1 MIGSWPGIV
10 LAILGFLALAFWL
23 SGFSRRSDDASS
35 MPDDAQAPIEPDPEP
50 VPEPDQEPAPE
61 SKIEPAVLTAA
72 TAAASPAAPSATI
85 EDPLEAS
92 PAPPDGGAPGRQFL
106 SAVHGESFRNADGSL
121 RQTILAGCVA
131 GERMRLI
138 CEPDNPYDREAV
150 KVCRLNGEQIG
161 YLPYGDRMAET
172 IRSRRPIVATL
183 WEVGSD
189 GGAEP
194 RFSAVLQIN
203 IW

>member
-23 SGFSRRSDDASS
+23 SGFSKRSDDASP
-35 MPDDAQAPIEPDPEP
+35 MPDDVPAPPQPDPEP
-50 VPEPDQEPAPE
+50 VPEPDEEPAPE
-61 SKIEPAVLTAA
+61 SKIEPAILAGA
-72 TAAASPAAPSATI
+72 TAPASPAAPSATI

-92 PAPPDGGAPGRQFL
+92 PAPLDGSAPSQQFL
-106 SAVHGESFRNADGSL
+106 SAVHEESFRNADGSS

-131 GERMRLI
+131 GEPMRLI

-161 YLPYGDRMAET
+161 YLPRGDGMAET
-172 IRSRRPIVATL
+172 IRSRRPIVTTL
-183 WEVGSD
+183 WKVDSD
-189 GGAEP
+189 GAAEP
-194 RFSAVLQIN
+194 RFGAVLQIN